1 MKTQQL
7 SQNDTLFVTLE
18 GQIDFETH
26 EHTRRT
32 FQKLA
37 TDTVHQT
44 HIIDFEKLDFVGSCG
59 ISNFL
64 TMLIEHYKTAAIKP
78 HFINVKSEFRRLLQH
93 YDANRILP
101 LSRELTDQTAFL
113 VDDTQDAFTADEVII
128 PFSHET
134 LITPIHED
142 PFDQNS

>member
-18 GQIDFETH
+18 GQIDFETQ
-26 EHTRRT
+26 EQTRRT
-32 FQKLA
+32 FQKIA
-37 TDTVHQT
+37 TDSNHQT

-64 TMLIEHYKTAAIKP
+64 TMLIEHYKMAVVKP
-78 HFINVKSEFRRLLQH
+78 HFINIKSEFRRLLQH
-93 YDANRILP
+93 YDANKVLP

-113 VDDTQDAFTADEVII
+113 LDDSQETITSDDVII
-128 PFSHET
+128 PFTHET
-134 LITPIHED
+134 LITPLHDD